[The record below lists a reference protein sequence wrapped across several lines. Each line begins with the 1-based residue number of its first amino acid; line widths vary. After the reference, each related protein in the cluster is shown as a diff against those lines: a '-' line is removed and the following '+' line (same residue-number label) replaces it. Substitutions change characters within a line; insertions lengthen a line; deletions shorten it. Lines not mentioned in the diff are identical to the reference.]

1 MRKKNIIP
9 PADIILDVIYDAPC
23 AAEKVLKFYDNY
35 IKSAA
40 KEPAAGEN
48 GFVINEDLAQEIRLA
63 VFNALPYFRKACRHK
78 YFKNTVSVV
87 VVFNNE
93 LF

>member
-23 AAEKVLKFYDNY
+23 AGEKVLKFYDSY
-35 IKSAA
+35 INSAA
-40 KEPAAGEN
+40 KEVVSGKEE
-48 GFVINEDLAQEIRLA
+48 FVINEDLVQDIRLA
-63 VFNALPYFRKACRHK
+63 VLNALPYFRKAFRHK
-78 YFKNTVSVV
+78 YLRNKVSVV
-87 VVFNNE
+87 LVLNNE